1 MKKKERGKKKEKYHQ
16 EKPEK
21 YIKIKISKYL
31 HKKKVT
37 IKMVYGLYDQTEGWD
52 RKILQNIQIINFK
65 LIIILDMIKRK

>member
-37 IKMVYGLYDQTEGWD
+37 IKMVYGLYDQTEG
-52 RKILQNIQIINFK
+52 
-65 LIIILDMIKRK
+65 